1 MPDFGEKTD
10 IVYLA
15 VYLNILAVFIHDDQD
30 FFARLGHIKPFSYL
44 PFFAGLASQPRRFRR
59 QFRISCFQFNQFLFY
74 FFGFLDIY
82 PAFFVHFYGGKN
94 KRQKNNPEDCLQP
107 AGINYF
113 LEFSFFLK
121 FPHKKYIMQPI
132 CLIPTKESIRL
143 CGQLSAFWPYWAWLS
158 L

>member
-82 PAFFVHFYGGKN
+82 PAFLYTFTVEKTSARKTIPRIACN
-94 KRQKNNPEDCLQP
+94 QPE
-107 AGINYF
+107 
-113 LEFSFFLK
+113 
-121 FPHKKYIMQPI
+121 
-132 CLIPTKESIRL
+132 
-143 CGQLSAFWPYWAWLS
+143 
-158 L
+158 